1 MDSPCRPQRKDNTM
15 DKETFRDLST
25 RLTLAYARCFEN
37 LRAAFFPTAPRGE
50 RTRAGKPEQRWENE
64 GGKPH

>member
-1 MDSPCRPQRKDNTM
+1 M

-37 LRAAFFPTAPRGE
+37 LSAAFFRTAPRGE
-50 RTRAGKPEQRWENE
+50 RTRADKPEQQRWENE

>member
-1 MDSPCRPQRKDNTM
+1 M
-15 DKETFRDLST
+15 DKETFREIST

-37 LRAAFFPTAPRGE
+37 LSAAFFPTAPRGE
-50 RTRAGKPEQRWENE
+50 RTRAAKPEQRWENE